1 MNYIELLYSEGRKDE
16 LIELFDSLQLDLREA
31 NTRIQKL
38 ETELELKNRKL
49 RQWRKRYN
57 QVLSEQ

>member
-16 LIELFDSLQLDLREA
+16 LLELFDSLQLELREA
-31 NTRIQKL
+31 NTKIQKL
-38 ETELELKNRKL
+38 EIELELKDRKL